1 MLAAEEMGHKGVRA
15 MTPLDAKLANE
26 LRTKLGK
33 GRELP
38 EELVKPKRVARP
50 KAPKEDGAVVDG
62 AEIVAKKP
70 RAKKAKPADAA
81 EEVAAAVKPAATIVK
96 PKPVEITGEP
106 PAIVA
111 KQPEIAPE
119 PSRVAPVTP
128 PPPAE
133 PVKPAAAAAG
143 PAAPPKPEPKIV
155 PFRPLERPA
164 PPPPSRPSRQP
175 AGPFAPPR
183 VMQGAPRPAGLP
195 APPRPAAPRPAAP
208 AAGAP
213 PAPARPAAEA
223 PAAPATTPDAAAAAP
238 PPGRR
243 GRGRNP
249 PAARVPTRDAVEAP
263 PAPPAE
269 VRRELIRVPESV
281 TVAELAEKMR
291 RKSGEVIKGLLELGV
306 MRMVNDLLDPTE
318 AKLVADKFGFDVEI
332 RSVEGDVLEEE
343 DADTSTQVLRPP
355 VVTVMGHVDHGKT
368 SLLDAIRKSK
378 VAEKEFGGITQ
389 HIGAYQVMTSH
400 GKVTFLDT
408 PGHEAFTAMR
418 ARGAQAT
425 DIVILVVAADDGVMP
440 QTQEAINHARA
451 ANVPIIVAVNKI
463 DKPEADPDRVK

>member
-1 MLAAEEMGHKGVRA
+1 
-15 MTPLDAKLANE
+15 
-26 LRTKLGK
+26 
-33 GRELP
+33 
-38 EELVKPKRVARP
+38 
-50 KAPKEDGAVVDG
+50 
-62 AEIVAKKP
+62 
-70 RAKKAKPADAA
+70 
-81 EEVAAAVKPAATIVK
+81 
-96 PKPVEITGEP
+96 
-106 PAIVA
+106 
-111 KQPEIAPE
+111 
-119 PSRVAPVTP
+119 
-128 PPPAE
+128 
-133 PVKPAAAAAG
+133 
-143 PAAPPKPEPKIV
+143 
-155 PFRPLERPA
+155 
-164 PPPPSRPSRQP
+164 
-175 AGPFAPPR
+175 
-183 VMQGAPRPAGLP
+183 MQGAARPAGLP

-223 PAAPATTPDAAAAAP
+223 PAARVTTP
-238 PPGRR
+238 
-243 GRGRNP
+243 
-249 PAARVPTRDAVEAP
+249 DAVEAP

-343 DADTSTQVLRPP
+343 DADTGTQALRPP

-389 HIGAYQVMTSH
+389 HIGAYQVMTGH

-451 ANVPIIVAVNKI
+451 ANVPIIVAINKV
-463 DKPEADPDRVK
+463 DKPEADPDRVKRELANLELVPEDWGGQTIFVPTSAKKGTGIEQLLEMTALQSEILELKANPNRADKGEIIESRQDRGRGPVATALIQNGTLKEGDAIVVGAHSGRIRALIDPTGKKVTSAGPSDPVEVLGLSGVPSAGDVIVAVSDERKARQIATMSADRAKAAGKASTRITLDGLQMQNQQGEVEERQ